1 MNDAG
6 NCVVKVSVEE
16 DTQTEMTGQGKD
28 GVASSN
34 GSNGRA
40 GGAPVSAGNS
50 KKPVCRDQGKVVIP
64 CVKDGAWWSASN
76 ACYVAAVDPPPAKSD
91 PVWEGNEG
99 GAIYSCAGP
108 VGGGGSV
115 SDLAGDVRV
124 VGPQGLFWSATPPG
138 GGPPSAANL
147 PNARTLADQ
156 AIARMRMR
164 APKIGIAPDDAP
176 GSVGLVGMP
185 VWMWVED
192 AGKRTMGPVTATASS
207 GGHSVTATASVT
219 ELTWD
224 MGDGTSVTCTGK
236 GTKYDVSFG
245 ITDSPDC
252 GHRYTQAG
260 EYDVTVTAS
269 WEVQWSGLGQS
280 GTIPMELERSTTI
293 RVGEAQAVVTS
304 TG

>member
-1 MNDAG
+1 MKDEFG
-6 NCVVKVSVEE
+6 NCKVK
-16 DTQTEMTGQGKD
+16 
-28 GVASSN
+28 VASSDDQDKKKQSSQN
-34 GSNGRA
+34 TGANTTGGRTSEVTSTKRECRDEGKVIPWIEKNTGRWWSSSA
-40 GGAPVSAGNS
+40 QCYVSA
-50 KKPVCRDQGKVVIP
+50 V
-64 CVKDGAWWSASN
+64 AS
-76 ACYVAAVDPPPAKSD
+76 PPPPSD
-91 PVWEGNEG
+91 PVWQGNTK
-99 GAIYSCAGP
+99 GAIYSCLIDSAGGMTI
-108 VGGGGSV
+108 GGP
-115 SDLAGDVRV
+115 GDGAMRN
-124 VGPQGLFWSATPPG
+124 QLFWSATPPD
-138 GGPPSAANL
+138 GGPPAAANL

-156 AIARMRMR
+156 AIARMKMR

-224 MGDGTSVTCTGK
+224 MGEGTSVTCTGK

-245 ITDSPDC
+245 VTDSPDC

-293 RVGEAQAVVTS
+293 RVGEPQAVVT
-304 TG
+304 